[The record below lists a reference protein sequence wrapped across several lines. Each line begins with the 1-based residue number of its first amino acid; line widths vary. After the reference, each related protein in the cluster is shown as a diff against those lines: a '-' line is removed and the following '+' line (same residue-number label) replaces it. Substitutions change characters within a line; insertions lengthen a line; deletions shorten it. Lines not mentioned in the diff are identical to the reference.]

1 MGELEGARKR
11 RASAKQRASSGE
23 SSDTHSSVASWIVR
37 AISWQQ
43 QPHAPHAHGGAG
55 GAGGAASMLA
65 TRGVGG
71 ISAGIGVTGVSVAEP
86 LADAQGGMLG
96 CCC

>member
-1 MGELEGARKR
+1 M
-11 RASAKQRASSGE
+11 
-23 SSDTHSSVASWIVR
+23 
-37 AISWQQ
+37 
-43 QPHAPHAHGGAG
+43 HGVGHLGTERLADPERG
-55 GAGGAASMLA
+55 RAGGAASMLA
-65 TRGVGG
+65 TRGVAG